1 MQESGQFFL
10 YGRYYK
16 LGVYLIECHTLTDPL
31 FTHIH
36 TTYVL
41 TLACQPDRKA
51 AMLERLR
58 KTPLTSV
65 VKFVINPGAE
75 AKGMDMNV
83 ADDLLHVSKFAC
95 HMALADDRP
104 AVFLEDDC
112 EFTSS
117 MTAAWAK
124 VAEKRILTIDATTFG
139 AFMKLSVPVTRDWI
153 RVIIGS
159 NTHGML
165 LSPGGMAI
173 LLDLPFTGR
182 PHDVQFYKN
191 ARPDAPHW
199 PVAVQRHYRTKNSFL
214 YDPSGIKTFLT
225 TTLLKSDSDPLII
238 FGCAH
243 ITGLVGGV
251 YVIIAFLV
259 AGFVSIYT
267 SFKTA
272 ASNDSIGGTTERDE
286 IKNRTSYQPR

>member
-1 MQESGQFFL
+1 M
-10 YGRYYK
+10 
-16 LGVYLIECHTLTDPL
+16 YLIECHTFTDPL

-124 VAEKRILTIDATTFG
+124 VAEKRILTIDAITFG

-199 PVAVQRHYRTKNSFL
+199 PVAVQRHYRTKNSGV
-214 YDPSGIKTFLT
+214 YDPSGILTFVRMK
-225 TTLLKSDSDPLII
+225 LLNQHLDPLPAYM
-238 FGCAH
+238 CAH
-243 ITGLVGGV
+243 FIG
-251 YVIIAFLV
+251 
-259 AGFVSIYT
+259 
-267 SFKTA
+267 
-272 ASNDSIGGTTERDE
+272 SIGGLYTIIGLMVLAGYAISATTQRD
-286 IKNRTSYQPR
+286 

>member
-1 MQESGQFFL
+1 MDRFILSRRYFKRGMYTIES
-10 YGRYYK
+10 
-16 LGVYLIECHTLTDPL
+16 HT
-31 FTHIH
+31 FTEPIFTNVH
-36 TTYVL
+36 TTYIL
-41 TLACQPDRKA
+41 TLASQPARKA

-58 KTPLTSV
+58 RTPLTSAV
-65 VKFVINPGAE
+65 HFIINPGAK
-75 AKGMDMNV
+75 AKGLGMN
-83 ADDLLHVSKFAC
+83 ASDDLLHVSKFAC
-95 HMALADDRP
+95 RMALVDGRP
-104 AVFLEDDC
+104 AIFLEDDC
-112 EFTSS
+112 EFTSG
-117 MTAAWAK
+117 MTASWAK
-124 VAEKRILTIDATTFG
+124 LAEERILTVDAISFG
-139 AFMKLSVPVTRDWI
+139 AFMTVSFRVNRDWI
-153 RVIIGS
+153 RVLKGDVM
-159 NTHGML
+159 HGML
-165 LSPGGMAI
+165 LSTGGMQT
-173 LLDLPFTGR
+173 LLKLPFTGG
-182 PHDVQFYKN
+182 PHDGLFYER
-191 ARPDAPHW
+191 ARLDAPHW